1 MWTEIIKWTKI
12 ESSSSLCCLAHFF
25 FKDCCYFGNVFHKI
39 ILYCVFIRKEEAK
52 NLKYQKNLILT
63 FVLALFTIYA
73 LHIQTHQKVHT
84 YNSRHVFLTISLFD
98 CLYKS
103 DAHVC
108 VLAPE
113 HTHTEEVPKFQFL
126 FSVIQNTI
134 SDMHVIKGIRN
145 AMCCVIANA
154 ALRPLQNNYYR
165 KNAVISLGT
174 KSRAP
179 MSPNLRSW

>member
-63 FVLALFTIYA
+63 FVLTLFTMYA

-103 DAHVC
+103 DAHVY
-108 VLAPE
+108 VYL
-113 HTHTEEVPKFQFL
+113 HLSTHTQRKCPNSNFFFQWCGTL
-126 FSVIQNTI
+126 YLTCMSLKALGMQ
-134 SDMHVIKGIRN
+134 
-145 AMCCVIANA
+145 CA
-154 ALRPLQNNYYR
+154 A
-165 KNAVISLGT
+165 
-174 KSRAP
+174 
-179 MSPNLRSW
+179 

>member
-98 CLYKS
+98 CLYKCMSTCTWAHTHRGSAQIPISFFS
-103 DAHVC
+103 DA
-108 VLAPE
+108 E
-113 HTHTEEVPKFQFL
+113 HYIWHAC
-126 FSVIQNTI
+126 
-134 SDMHVIKGIRN
+134 H
-145 AMCCVIANA
+145 
-154 ALRPLQNNYYR
+154 
-165 KNAVISLGT
+165 
-174 KSRAP
+174 
-179 MSPNLRSW
+179 